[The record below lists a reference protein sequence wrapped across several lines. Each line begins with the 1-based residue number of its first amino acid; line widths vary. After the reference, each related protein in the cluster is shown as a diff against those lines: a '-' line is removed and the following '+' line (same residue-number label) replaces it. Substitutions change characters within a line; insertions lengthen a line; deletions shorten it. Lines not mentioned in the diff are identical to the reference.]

1 MRARPALNRLK
12 ERKSDKLAA
21 LAKLLRT
28 LSHEA
33 TLERGFALVR
43 AEDGKLIRSTNAAER
58 AAHMTLTFA
67 DGDMVATPL
76 GDGTPPPAPAKQT
89 VKTPD
94 AKPAQKP
101 ADKKPK
107 GSDQGSL
114 F

>member
-1 MRARPALNRLK
+1 M
-12 ERKSDKLAA
+12 
-21 LAKLLRT
+21 LRT

-43 AEDGKLIRSTNAAER
+43 AEDGKLIRNTGAASK

-67 DGDMVATPL
+67 DGDMVAAPL
-76 GDGTPPPAPAKQT
+76 TDGPPPKSAKASQT
-89 VKTPD
+89 EET
-94 AKPAQKP
+94 KPPKA
-101 ADKKPK
+101 APK